1 MAAKPTRGRRASGLR
16 AIAATLPGATRRL
29 RQRRGLAQ
37 SALFQDWP
45 AIVGDVLA
53 TQCYPQRLVRGAA
66 GAGGT
71 LHLGVAGPLA
81 LELQH
86 LAPQVIERINTY
98 FGFAAVARLTLHQV
112 APMAPR
118 QRDEP
123 ADTHP
128 TPDSA
133 ARKHS
138 TRACGPSRTPSCAP
152 PWTAWA
158 GPCSRRPRRAV
169 PALAVP
175 APAVPAPQVDSNP
188 PLYSRFSGQEK
199 KVRRFY

>member
-133 ARKHS
+133 A
-138 TRACGPSRTPSCAP
+138 AQALDSRL
-152 PWTAWA
+152 
-158 GPCSRRPRRAV
+158 RAV
-169 PALAVP
+169 SDPELRAALDRLGRAVLAAP
-175 APAVPAPQVDSNP
+175 APGGSGTRRSGTRRSGAP
-188 PLYSRFSGQEK
+188 G
-199 KVRRFY
+199 

>member
-112 APMAPR
+112 APLAPR

-128 TPDSA
+128 TPDPA
-133 ARKHS
+133 A
-138 TRACGPSRTPSCAP
+138 AQALDSRL
-152 PWTAWA
+152 
-158 GPCSRRPRRAV
+158 RAV
-169 PALAVP
+169 SDPELRAALDRLGRAVLAAP
-175 APAVPAPQVDSNP
+175 APGGSGTRRSGTRRSGAP
-188 PLYSRFSGQEK
+188 G
-199 KVRRFY
+199 